1 MERAAYWISRID
13 ASHFDMAT
21 AYVAVDGH
29 RSDDLK
35 PYIFVTHDYGKT
47 FQNIAGTLPQ
57 YGNVQVVKED
67 PKNKNLL
74 YAGTEFGMFISLD
87 AGAHWEKFMTN
98 YPTVRTDDI
107 LIHPRDGDVIVA
119 THGRSLWIADDVT
132 PLQQFT
138 PAVASEDVHLF
149 DVRSAIAY
157 LFDYRTDA
165 DVGGDHR
172 FEGENAPR
180 GTAISYYLKSAATGA
195 GHGLDRECARAG
207 RVHVDWAVDAGDSPC
222 AVDAGGAWHCAASGR
237 WAGRWRW
244 RWRAAGAEPVVVR
257 LARRIRRAQ
266 VVVAVGAA
274 ETTSLRRHRGRT
286 T

>member
-1 MERAAYWISRID
+1 MTARHSRTSRRICRGCRPASLNGATAYWMSRID

-87 AGAHWEKFMTN
+87 AGTHWEKFMTN

-107 LIHPRDGDVIVA
+107 LDSSARRRRDRRDARAESVDRGRRHAAATVHAGGRVRGRALVRRAERDRVSVRLQDGRGRRRRSPLRGRECSARDGDQLLLEV
-119 THGRSLWIADDVT
+119 GRDGS
-132 PLQQFT
+132 
-138 PAVASEDVHLF
+138 
-149 DVRSAIAY
+149 RS
-157 LFDYRTDA
+157 RS
-165 DVGGDHR
+165 R
-172 FEGENAPR
+172 
-180 GTAISYYLKSAATGA
+180 S
-195 GHGLDRECARAG
+195 
-207 RVHVDWAVDAGDSPC
+207 
-222 AVDAGGAWHCAASGR
+222 
-237 WAGRWRW
+237 
-244 RWRAAGAEPVVVR
+244 
-257 LARRIRRAQ
+257 
-266 VVVAVGAA
+266 
-274 ETTSLRRHRGRT
+274 
-286 T
+286 

>member
-1 MERAAYWISRID
+1 
-13 ASHFDMAT
+13 
-21 AYVAVDGH
+21 
-29 RSDDLK
+29 
-35 PYIFVTHDYGKT
+35 
-47 FQNIAGTLPQ
+47 
-57 YGNVQVVKED
+57 
-67 PKNKNLL
+67 
-74 YAGTEFGMFISLD
+74 
-87 AGAHWEKFMTN
+87 MTN

-180 GTAISYYLKSAATGA
+180 GTAISYHLKSAATGPVTMSIVNALGQVVCTSA
-195 GHGLDRECARAG
+195 GPSTAGIHRVQWALVTPGTAPQTGGGRAG
-207 RVHVDWAVDAGDSPC
+207 
-222 AVDAGGAWHCAASGR
+222 GGAGSGGGVGGPPDLSCSGSGGGRGGNNAAQAPPGTYSVKLTVNGH
-237 WAGRWRW
+237 
-244 RWRAAGAEPVVVR
+244 EYTKPVVVLEDVWLHER
-257 LARRIRRAQ
+257 
-266 VVVAVGAA
+266 
-274 ETTSLRRHRGRT
+274 
-286 T
+286 

>member
-1 MERAAYWISRID
+1 
-13 ASHFDMAT
+13 MAT

-67 PKNKNLL
+67 PKNRNLL
-74 YAGTEFGMFISLD
+74 YAGTEFGMFVSLD

-107 LIHPRDGDVIVA
+107 PDSSARRGRDRRDA
-119 THGRSLWIADDVT
+119 RRSLWIADDVT

-180 GTAISYYLKSAATGA
+180 GTAISYYLKSAPTGPVTVSIVNALGQVVCTSTGPSAA
-195 GHGLDRECARAG
+195 GFIVCCGEWTLVAPGTDAWRAPSEGGRRAGGVVARAARPDRRAPG
-207 RVHVDWAVDAGDSPC
+207 GGG
-222 AVDAGGAWHCAASGR
+222 GGARVERSVGS
-237 WAGRWRW
+237 
-244 RWRAAGAEPVVVR
+244 
-257 LARRIRRAQ
+257 ARRRRGCAWRIELT
-266 VVVAVGAA
+266 ACERA
-274 ETTSLRRHRGRT
+274 
-286 T
+286 